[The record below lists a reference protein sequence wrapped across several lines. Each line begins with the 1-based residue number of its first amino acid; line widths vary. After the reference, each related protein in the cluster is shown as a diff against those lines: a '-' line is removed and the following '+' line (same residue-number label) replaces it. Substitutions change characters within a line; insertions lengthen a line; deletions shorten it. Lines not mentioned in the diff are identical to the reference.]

1 MINVYDQ
8 KAVYDATVH
17 ACLFAVREGFP
28 HLAIRDIVDPP
39 HEWFDAALARQIA
52 MHLVI
57 REFGWPKRRVVE
69 MEDRSREAINRAL
82 RTVDARI
89 AHDRF
94 ALHYQTM
101 AERARSL
108 LFIRSTG
115 DDGHYFDEVA

>member
-1 MINVYDQ
+1 MINTYDQ

-52 MHLVI
+52 MHLII

-82 RTVDARI
+82 RTIDARC

-94 ALHYQTM
+94 AIHYQTM
-101 AERARSL
+101 AERAREL
-108 LFIRSTG
+108 LFARAADSEPT
-115 DDGHYFDEVA
+115 YYNEVA

>member
-1 MINVYDQ
+1 MLNVYDQ

-28 HLAIRDIVDPP
+28 HLTIRDIVDPP

-69 MEDRSREAINRAL
+69 MEERSREAINRAI

-89 AHDRF
+89 SHDRF
-94 ALHYQTM
+94 AQHYQTM
-101 AERARSL
+101 AERAREL
-108 LFIRSTG
+108 LFDRAAGS
-115 DDGHYFDEVA
+115 DVPYYDEVA

>member
-1 MINVYDQ
+1 VINQYDQ

-57 REFGWPKRRVVE
+57 REFCWPKRRVVE

-82 RTVDARI
+82 RTIDARI

-101 AERARSL
+101 AERAREL
-108 LFIRSTG
+108 LFLRASENETP
-115 DDGHYFDEVA
+115 YYDEVA

>member
-1 MINVYDQ
+1 MFNTYDQ

-82 RTVDARI
+82 RTIDGRI

-94 ALHYQTM
+94 AMHYQTM
-101 AERARSL
+101 AERAREL
-108 LFIRSTG
+108 LFMRAADSEPT
-115 DDGHYFDEVA
+115 YEEVA

>member
-1 MINVYDQ
+1 MLNQYDQ
-8 KAVYDATVH
+8 KQVYDATVH
-17 ACLFAVREGFP
+17 ACLCAVREGFP

-39 HEWFDAALARQIA
+39 HEWFDAALARQIT

-94 ALHYQTM
+94 ALHYQTI
-101 AERARSL
+101 AERARVL
-108 LFIRSTG
+108 LFLRLS
-115 DDGHYFDEVA
+115 DDEQPYEEVA